1 MPEHLPRTWRTG
13 HQMETY
19 TDTLLSGHPSE
30 YSPQLLRP
38 IPRGE
43 ARRRLGIADTLPF
56 SGEDI
61 WNAYELSWLDPN
73 GKPVVATGE
82 FRFPADSPHIVESKS
97 LKFYLNSLNAYRFD
111 SPETVRRTVAD
122 DLGRVCGAGVRV
134 WLRPLDS
141 GNPLGQ
147 NEPSGQC
154 IDSADLPAPS
164 YDLDPQLLLHGA
176 DQRTEVAESLYSN
189 LLKTN
194 CPVTGQPDWATIL
207 IRYRG
212 PRIRRRKLLAYLV
225 SYRNHAEFHE
235 QCVERMFVDLKRYC
249 RPRSLT
255 VYARYLRRGGLDI
268 NPFRSDF
275 ETTIPNI
282 RLPRQ

>member
-1 MPEHLPRTWRTG
+1 MDEHTEIP
-13 HQMETY
+13 
-19 TDTLLSGHPSE
+19 LSGHSSE
-30 YSPQLLRP
+30 YSPHLLQA
-38 IPRGE
+38 IPRAE
-43 ARRRLGIADTLPF
+43 ARSTLGIADALPF

-82 FRFPADSPHIVESKS
+82 FRFPADSPNIVESKS
-97 LKFYLNSLNAYRFD
+97 LKLYLNSLNASHYE
-111 SPETVRRTVAD
+111 SPEAVRRTIAD
-122 DLGRVCGAGVRV
+122 DLGRVCGAGVHV

-147 NEPSGQC
+147 NEPSGRC

-176 DQRTEVAESLYSN
+176 DPRAKVAETLYSD

-194 CPVTGQPDWATIL
+194 CPATGQPDWATVV

-212 PRIRRRKLLAYLV
+212 SRIRHGPLLAYLV

-235 QCVERMFVDLKRYC
+235 QCVERMFVDIERHC
-249 RPRSLT
+249 RPRALT
-255 VYARYLRRGGLDI
+255 IYARYLRRGGLDI
-268 NPFRSDF
+268 NPFRSNF
-275 ETTIPNI
+275 ETAAPNV

>member
-1 MPEHLPRTWRTG
+1 
-13 HQMETY
+13 METY

-82 FRFPADSPHIVESKS
+82 FRFPAESPHIVESKS
-97 LKFYLNSLNAYRFD
+97 LKLYLNSLHASRHE
-111 SPETVRRTVAD
+111 SAEAVRRTIAD
-122 DLGRVCGAGVRV
+122 DLGRACGAGVRV
-134 WLRPLDS
+134 WLRPPAS
-141 GNPLGQ
+141 GKPLTR
-147 NEPSGQC
+147 NEPQGRC
-154 IDSADLPAPS
+154 IDDADLPAPS
-164 YDLDPQLLLHGA
+164 YILDPQILLHGP
-176 DQRTEVAESLYSN
+176 DPRTEVAETLYSD

-194 CPVTGQPDWATIL
+194 CPVTGQPDWATVVV
-207 IRYRG
+207 RYRG
-212 PRIRRRKLLAYLV
+212 YRIRHGPLLAYLV
-225 SYRNHAEFHE
+225 SYRDHAEFHE

-268 NPFRSDF
+268 NPFRSDI